1 VTRILDTV
9 YGEPVGNR
17 RARKFPVGDDPE
29 KNRRN
34 DPGFWCG
41 SVRWR
46 SRAGSSAFASRM
58 ASAGS
63 WRTRLS
69 APAILKYNPEHGTT
83 AAALTSYSLRLLC
96 WSDRSGR
103 GNAHDEHHEGGNPTR
118 CPDHAP
124 NVPNGRRS
132 HRRWGLPFQPFR
144 ACPMSLHIYNCGT
157 VGSTGVTA
165 FLGVDAARRY
175 TSAHGTFVIHKA
187 RLLTTT
193 PADAVLHRAFADK
206 LVIDDRRSEEIIR
219 KNAPLI
225 PADRCSLVHSGRD
238 VVFNAQEAV
247 KFGIT
252 KGIHEFNVPAGEKLY
267 NI

>member
-103 GNAHDEHHEGGNPTR
+103 GNAHDEHHEGATQRGAQTMHLMFQTDGGLIGDGVCLFNLFALVPCRSTSTTA
-118 CPDHAP
+118 AP
-124 NVPNGRRS
+124 
-132 HRRWGLPFQPFR
+132 
-144 ACPMSLHIYNCGT
+144 
-157 VGSTGVTA
+157 
-165 FLGVDAARRY
+165 
-175 TSAHGTFVIHKA
+175 
-187 RLLTTT
+187 
-193 PADAVLHRAFADK
+193 
-206 LVIDDRRSEEIIR
+206 
-219 KNAPLI
+219 
-225 PADRCSLVHSGRD
+225 
-238 VVFNAQEAV
+238 
-247 KFGIT
+247 
-252 KGIHEFNVPAGEKLY
+252 
-267 NI
+267 